1 MNTKRRD
8 FIKGCA
14 TACALM
20 VPGITCAVTSRNND
34 KTAVQ
39 GADLRVEKSIKA
51 GFGGGFSVRAHGRS
65 HGLTYAEIE
74 HVGNRYTVVSADL
87 IDWKI
92 VSFQTPSRT
101 RRALMAKGADSLT
114 PSPLVGE
121 GWGEGV

>member
-1 MNTKRRD
+1 
-8 FIKGCA
+8 
-14 TACALM
+14 M

-74 HVGNRYTVVSADL
+74 HLGNRYTVVSADL
-87 IDWKI
+87 IDWK
-92 VSFQTPSRT
+92 
-101 RRALMAKGADSLT
+101 LMHST
-114 PSPLVGE
+114 
-121 GWGEGV
+121 